1 MKKGA
6 LYILGHVIV
15 TDDFE
20 TGVHEAKSQ
29 SQAWTRYISE
39 FSRIKAFVQLNMSP
53 SITWYVHKKS
63 DLASSGDAVRL
74 EAYAMRSD
82 RSDCFYCAFPKHTA
96 YTVRRSS

>member
-20 TGVHEAKSQ
+20 TGVQEAKSQ

-53 SITWYVHKKS
+53 SITWYVLQES
-63 DLASSGDAVRL
+63 NLGSTCNALRL
-74 EAYAMRSD
+74 
-82 RSDCFYCAFPKHTA
+82 KT
-96 YTVRRSS
+96 YTLLF